1 MGWPALPMFRK
12 LRNHDGTPIVALDKD
27 ELQMDGVLGMDGEI
41 PDEQSMHIQR
51 VGKRAWVIRAV
62 NDDGIPELGEVFNE

>member
-1 MGWPALPMFRK
+1 MFRK

-41 PDEQSMHIQR
+41 PDGQSMHIQR